1 MIMKDKKDIASS
13 IMEKIED
20 GAIKPRPRW
29 EFLLKNYSIWFM
41 GILAVVVGSV
51 ATSSI
56 IFAIRNAD
64 WFLYRRLSDSFLI
77 HVFKVMPFLWIGFL
91 VLFVLIA
98 IYQIKHTK
106 RGYKYS
112 LAIIVL
118 GNIVVSMILGSV
130 LYVFGFGH
138 LIDVYAGRFVPS
150 YQAIEERREEM
161 WTQPENGLLAGIVL
175 GTSTKDVLLQDF
187 AGGTWNIATDRLEPV
202 DMMILSL
209 AQEVAVV
216 GNVISTSTF
225 EACAVRPWNIFG
237 EHASMRKARRKEMI
251 EQGRRGREIE
261 FLKGEAPVFQS
272 LEEFIEMHN
281 KEGIHGMRG
290 GDVLREGLRQGG
302 YGERN
307 LFDLRS
313 IECDEVI
320 ATSSQEISQA
330 D

>member
-1 MIMKDKKDIASS
+1 MKDRKDIADS
-13 IMEKIED
+13 IMEKIERES
-20 GAIKPRPRW
+20 IKPKPRW
-29 EFLLKNYSIWFM
+29 EFLLKNYSIWFT

-118 GNIVVSMILGSV
+118 GNIFVSMILGSV

-187 AGGTWNIATDRLEPV
+187 AGGTWNITMDKLKPV
-202 DMMILSL
+202 DVIILSL

-237 EHASMRKARRKEMI
+237 EHAPMRKARHKEMI
-251 EQGRRGREIE
+251 EQGRRRWESE
-261 FLKGEAPVFQS
+261 FFENDVPGSRNPD
-272 LEEFIEMHN
+272 EFID
-281 KEGIHGMRG
+281 KVLMRG
-290 GDVLREGLRQGG
+290 GDVLKEGLRQGG

-313 IECDEVI
+313 IECDEV
-320 ATSSQEISQA
+320 ASSSQESQA